1 MLPPR
6 KKGRLRSS
14 SSKTRSSLAKS
25 STTTTTTGQSQE
37 NQSEENTASRSLLK
51 KIDEYVNIPKQTTS
65 DGAIHR
71 RTRISSDQVTF
82 RAYDQCSHIRQIIQH
97 IQRILLNN

>member
-14 SSKTRSSLAKS
+14 SSKTRSLSSKS
-25 STTTTTTGQSQE
+25 PTTTGQSQE

-71 RTRISSDQVTF
+71 RTRISSDQVTL